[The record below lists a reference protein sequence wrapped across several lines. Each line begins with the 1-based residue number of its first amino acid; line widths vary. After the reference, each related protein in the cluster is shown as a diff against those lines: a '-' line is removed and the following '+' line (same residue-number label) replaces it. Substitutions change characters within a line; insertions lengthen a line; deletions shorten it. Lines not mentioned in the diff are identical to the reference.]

1 MIRHTLIAFILA
13 TAPFAG
19 AQERKPAVPAKAK
32 EAAEKVKDK
41 VTEAKEKASAAKE
54 KAEPKR
60 AEPKK
65 TDAAATD
72 AEDKALLDHA
82 AKELKKLTPTQT
94 KKLLDLLNDG
104 KPADLQQMPGIGEAK
119 AEAVKKA
126 RPFKSA
132 DQLIMVDGVGEATFD
147 GIVKWTKDGMAS
159 ADASSKEKE
168 APKKGEKKAEPKKEK
183 EAAPKK

>member
-1 MIRHTLIAFILA
+1 MIRHTLIALILA
-13 TAPFAG
+13 AAPFAT
-19 AQERKPAVPAKAK
+19 AQEKKPAVPAKAK
-32 EAAEKVKDK
+32 EAAEKVKEK
-41 VTEAKEKASAAKE
+41 VAEAKEKAETK
-54 KAEPKR
+54 KAD
-60 AEPKK
+60 AKK

-72 AEDKALLDHA
+72 AADKALLDHA

-132 DQLIMVDGVGEATFD
+132 DQLIMVEGVGEATFD

-159 ADASSKEKE
+159 ADAAKEKE
-168 APKKGEKKAEPKKEK
+168 APKKEEKKPEPKKESSAKK
-183 EAAPKK
+183 ETKK

>member
-13 TAPFAG
+13 TASIAG
-19 AQERKPAVPAKAK
+19 AQEKKPAVPAKAK

-41 VTEAKEKASAAKE
+41 VTEAKEKASPAKE
-54 KAEPKR
+54 K

-94 KKLLDLLNDG
+94 KKLLELLNDG

-168 APKKGEKKAEPKKEK
+168 APKKDEKKAEPKKEK
-183 EAAPKK
+183 EAAPKKETKK